1 VAGESKLV
9 IAVEFCN
16 LRAELSALPPL
27 CQDNNYSPGAGK
39 PLWLTA
45 DDASIHPIFFDDNI
59 HNSAE
64 DSIVAV
70 RARQSAGGGYQ
81 PLSGRETIA
90 LQGLVLK
97 RTPTF
102 AAILDE

>member
-1 VAGESKLV
+1 MWQG
-9 IAVEFCN
+9 
-16 LRAELSALPPL
+16 
-27 CQDNNYSPGAGK
+27 NNYSPAAGK

-45 DDASIHPIFFDDNI
+45 GDTSIHPIFFDDNI

-70 RARQSAGGGYQ
+70 RARLNAGAAYQ
-81 PLSGRETIA
+81 PLSGRDTIA
-90 LQGLVLK
+90 MQGLVLK